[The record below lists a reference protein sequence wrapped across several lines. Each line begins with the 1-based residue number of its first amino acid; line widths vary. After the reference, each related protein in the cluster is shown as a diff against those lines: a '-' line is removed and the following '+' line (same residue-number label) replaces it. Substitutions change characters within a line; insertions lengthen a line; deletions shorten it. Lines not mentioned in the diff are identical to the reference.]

1 MYINRILP
9 TIPVDMKKTVVF
21 QIMMLLKEF
30 LNVLNSKVDGLKNEI
45 FHISE
50 LIYKTNYNTDR
61 VSQFKKII
69 STQKLQM
76 LRIKF
81 LALLIQLQLMLLMQR
96 LRKLRTDLLKKTLWP
111 HFMDGVKLPQ
121 GQSHFEEAVYFLPL
135 NFQKFLV
142 LILLMLEG

>member
-69 STQKLQM
+69 SM
-76 LRIKF
+76 
-81 LALLIQLQLMLLMQR
+81 
-96 LRKLRTDLLKKTLWP
+96 
-111 HFMDGVKLPQ
+111 
-121 GQSHFEEAVYFLPL
+121 
-135 NFQKFLV
+135 QKF
-142 LILLMLEG
+142 

>member
-9 TIPVDMKKTVVF
+9 TIPVALKKTVVF

-69 STQKLQM
+69 SM
-76 LRIKF
+76 
-81 LALLIQLQLMLLMQR
+81 
-96 LRKLRTDLLKKTLWP
+96 
-111 HFMDGVKLPQ
+111 
-121 GQSHFEEAVYFLPL
+121 
-135 NFQKFLV
+135 QKF
-142 LILLMLEG
+142 

>member
-1 MYINRILP
+1 MYINWILP

-69 STQKLQM
+69 SM
-76 LRIKF
+76 
-81 LALLIQLQLMLLMQR
+81 
-96 LRKLRTDLLKKTLWP
+96 
-111 HFMDGVKLPQ
+111 
-121 GQSHFEEAVYFLPL
+121 
-135 NFQKFLV
+135 QKF
-142 LILLMLEG
+142 